1 MTATTR
7 VQNHFTE
14 EQIST
19 LMMKFQQEML
29 DWHRVWFE
37 AGKQF
42 SFRNIIKFHKA
53 GATSF
58 FAKEAMLD
66 ALVTGRGQVF
76 ISPNESLADYV
87 RAIMFEFAMEV
98 GVRVRCDGRS
108 AQRLVLSNGA
118 EIVFSY
124 EPLKYLPALR
134 SCVYVDEYFWM
145 DDFRNVRKIVAAIA
159 MQKRYRRT
167 FFSSLSSLSHD
178 AYPFWSGELSNR
190 FKPKTEQIKID
201 LNPKALQVG
210 RLCEDGQWRQVV
222 AVEDAVAAGCDLYDI
237 DQLRMSLSQEEF
249 DRLFMCTFQGEQ
261 LI

>member
-7 VQNHFTE
+7 VQNHFTK

-42 SFRNIIKFHKA
+42 RVRNIIKFPKA
-53 GATSF
+53 GATSY

-66 ALVTGRGQVF
+66 ALVTGRNQVF
-76 ISPNESLADYV
+76 ISQDESSADYV

-98 GVRVRCDGRS
+98 GVRVRFDGRRER
-108 AQRLVLSNGA
+108 QRLVLSNGA

-124 EPLKYLPALR
+124 EPLKYLLAFS
-134 SCVYVDEYFWM
+134 SCVYVDDYFWM
-145 DDFRNVRKIVAAIA
+145 DDFRNTLKIVAAIA
-159 MQKRYRRT
+159 LQKRYRRT

-190 FKPKTEQIKID
+190 FKPKAEQIKVD

-222 AVEDAVAAGCDLYDI
+222 TVEGAWAAVRNLYNI
-237 DQLRMSLSQEEF
+237 DKLRMSCSKEEF
-249 DRLFMCTFQGEQ
+249 YRLFMCTFQGD
-261 LI
+261 

>member
-1 MTATTR
+1 MEATTR
-7 VQNHFTE
+7 LQNHFTE

-37 AGKQF
+37 AGQQF

-53 GATSF
+53 GATSY

-66 ALVTGRGQVF
+66 ALVTGRNQVF
-76 ISPNESLADYV
+76 ISQDESSADYV

-98 GVRVRCDGRS
+98 GVRVRFDGRKER
-108 AQRLVLSNGA
+108 QRLVLSNGA

-124 EPLKYLPALR
+124 EPLKYLLAF
-134 SCVYVDEYFWM
+134 SGCVYVDDYFWM
-145 DDFRNVRKIVAAIA
+145 DDFRNIRKIVAAIA

-167 FFSSLSSLSHD
+167 FFSSLSSQSHD

-190 FKPKTEQIKID
+190 FKPKAEQIKVD
-201 LNPKALQVG
+201 LNTKALQVG

-222 AVEDAVAAGCDLYDI
+222 TVEDAVAAGCDLYDI
-237 DQLRMSLSQEEF
+237 DQLRMDLTQEEF
-249 DRLFMCTFQGEQ
+249 DRLFMCIFQDD
-261 LI
+261 